1 MGAGDD
7 RKATLQNA
15 LQAAFRQCETVGSPL
30 SDVQQKIIQQVTQTL
45 LLKAIAPHPES
56 VDPASPTDEV
66 NPLDDL
72 TPDQRQALVD
82 YVAECDRNNQDW
94 KPTLFND
101 WMEGRDSGSVQFLRD
116 LYGLDWV
123 NGVRPQHLVAYVE
136 RPVTVLKVGD
146 RIEVSSRLWEW
157 IPEETDEEPTWVICT
172 IILLYE
178 SQEGEIVHLNGM
190 VQFENGLE
198 LEIPGLND
206 WNQSNWRS
214 VRQLEPPLESD

>member
-1 MGAGDD
+1 MAMAVGDD
-7 RKATLQNA
+7 RKAPLQNA

-30 SDVQQKIIQQVTQTL
+30 SDVQRQIIQQVAQTL
-45 LLKAIAPHPES
+45 LLKTVP
-56 VDPASPTDEV
+56 DPVLDPV
-66 NPLDDL
+66 NPLEDL
-72 TPDQRQALVD
+72 TSEQRQSLLD
-82 YVAECDRNNQDW
+82 YVAECDRKGQDW

-116 LYGLDWV
+116 RYGLDWV
-123 NGVRPQHLVAYVE
+123 NGVQPQHLAAYVE
-136 RPVTVLKVGD
+136 RPVTELKVGD

-172 IILLYE
+172 VILLYE

-190 VQFENGLE
+190 VQFDNGLE
-198 LEIPGLND
+198 LEISGLND

-214 VRQLEPPLESD
+214 VRPLEPPLESD

>member
-1 MGAGDD
+1 MAAEDD
-7 RKATLQNA
+7 RKETLQNA

-30 SDVQQKIIQQVTQTL
+30 SDVQRQIIQQITQTL
-45 LLKAIAPHPES
+45 LLKAIS
-56 VDPASPTDEV
+56 DPVLDPI

-72 TPDQRQALVD
+72 TPDQRQALLD
-82 YVAECDRNNQDW
+82 YVAECDRKGQDW

-123 NGVRPQHLVAYVE
+123 NGVQPQHLAAYAESPVAE
-136 RPVTVLKVGD
+136 LTVGD
-146 RIEVSSRLWEW
+146 QIEVSSRLWEW
-157 IPEETDEEPTWVICT
+157 IPEETDEEPTWVMCT
-172 IILLYE
+172 VMLLYE
-178 SQEGEIVHLNGM
+178 SQETEIVHLNGM

-206 WNQSNWRS
+206 WNQSNWRLPKRS
-214 VRQLEPPLESD
+214 PPPLEPD